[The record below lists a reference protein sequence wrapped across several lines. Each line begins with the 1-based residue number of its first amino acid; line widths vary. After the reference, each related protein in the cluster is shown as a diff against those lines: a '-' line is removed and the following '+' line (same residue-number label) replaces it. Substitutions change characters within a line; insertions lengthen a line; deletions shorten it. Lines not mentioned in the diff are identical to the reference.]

1 MQILKR
7 RNWMDLTN
15 IAKYGI
21 TDGEWEEYIRS
32 INEWVVE
39 KANGTNKITHID
51 AIPIVRKINRKIN
64 SFIEKY
70 GDI

>member
-1 MQILKR
+1 
-7 RNWMDLTN
+7 MDLTD
-15 IAKYGI
+15 IEKYGI
-21 TDGEWEEYIRS
+21 NESEWKEYIRS

-39 KANGTNKITHID
+39 KAKGTNKITHID
-51 AIPIVRKINRKIN
+51 GIPIVRKINRKIN

>member
-1 MQILKR
+1 
-7 RNWMDLTN
+7 MDLTN

-21 TDGEWEEYIRS
+21 TDSEWEEYIRS
-32 INEWVVE
+32 INEWVVK
-39 KANGTNKITHID
+39 KAKGNNNITHID
-51 AIPIVRKINRKIN
+51 GIPIVKRINHKIN